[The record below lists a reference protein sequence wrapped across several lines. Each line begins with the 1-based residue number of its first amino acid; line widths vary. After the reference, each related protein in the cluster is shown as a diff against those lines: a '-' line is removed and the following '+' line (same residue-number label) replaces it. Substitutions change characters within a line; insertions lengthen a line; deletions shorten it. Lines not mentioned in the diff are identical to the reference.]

1 MDYNKLPICYICAF
15 DCIVHLHHQTHNKL
29 NKMET
34 YNPYM
39 SLPGIT
45 PEEMAVLHQA
55 TSNLT
60 DTQKPNFYMIYAG
73 KRKSSQDIMIFT
85 LLGFIGI
92 AGVQRFL
99 VGQVMMGLFYFFTG
113 GFCFIGTIVDLINH
127 RALANEYNQKMA
139 YESFNIAKMGV

>member
-1 MDYNKLPICYICAF
+1 MN
-15 DCIVHLHHQTHNKL
+15 
-29 NKMET
+29 T

-45 PEEMAVLHQA
+45 TEEMAVLHQA
-55 TSNLT
+55 TNDLT
-60 DTQKPNFYMIYAG
+60 DAQKQNFYMIYSS
-73 KRKSSQDIMIFT
+73 KRRSPQDILIFT

-92 AGVQRFL
+92 AGVQRFM

-127 RALANEYNQKMA
+127 QSLANEYNQKMA
-139 YESFNIAKMGV
+139 YESFQIAKMGIYNQQ